1 MDNLIKDLKNNNI
14 GQDYIKIAIEYRS
27 LFKIV
32 LIKYYEGNIIDAYNL
47 INNLIKEY
55 KKNNIIFSKLSKSY
69 SFNYYV
75 IENGMNSFFFAQ
87 EQAT

>member
-55 KKNNIIFSKLSKSY
+55 KKNNIIF
-69 SFNYYV
+69 F
-75 IENGMNSFFFAQ
+75 
-87 EQAT
+87 